1 MKPKVFLATNNPK
14 KLAELRRVLADQEV
28 DLDVVGI
35 DDLAGLDATE
45 VKNTGTYESPV
56 ESEWTFEGNALIK
69 ARAGLA
75 HTGLVTLADDSGVQI
90 DALGG
95 MPGVRSSRWA
105 GPEQEDVAN
114 LELVLRQ
121 IDDVPVGRRSAQF
134 VAVMAIAAPGGY
146 EATFRGVMTGRI
158 ALAPRGARGFGY
170 DPIFIA
176 DDQIVEEGARPRTN
190 AELTGQEKDAI
201 SHRSRAIRAML
212 PTLCEVLGLPAPVE
226 QPAAPLPVTHPC
238 QRAAV
243 L

>member
-1 MKPKVFLATNNPK
+1 VNPQVLLATNNSK
-14 KLAELRRVLADQEV
+14 KLTELGRILADQR
-28 DLDVVGI
+28 VGI
-35 DDLAGLDATE
+35 DVLGMDDL
-45 VKNTGTYESPV
+45 ESIDGMAPYPAPD

-75 HTGLVTLADDSGVQI
+75 HTGLVTVADDSGLQI

-134 VAVMAIAAPGGY
+134 VAVMAIVAPDGF

-158 ALAPRGARGFGY
+158 TLAPRGARGFGY
-170 DPIFIA
+170 DPIFVA
-176 DDQIVEEGARPRTN
+176 DDQIVDEGARPRTN
-190 AELTGQEKDAI
+190 AELTGAEKDAI
-201 SHRSRAIRAML
+201 SHRSHAIHAML
-212 PTLCEVLGLPAPVE
+212 PTLCQVLGLPVPAE
-226 QPAAPLPVTHPC
+226 RPAAPLPITHPC
-238 QRAAV
+238 APAMSI
-243 L
+243 

>member
-1 MKPKVFLATNNPK
+1 VNPQVFLATNNSK
-14 KLAELRRVLADQEV
+14 KLIELRRVLADQQV
-28 DLDVVGI
+28 GLDVLGMDDLDAI
-35 DDLAGLDATE
+35 DGMEAYPA
-45 VKNTGTYESPV
+45 PV

-75 HTGLVTLADDSGVQI
+75 HTGLVTVADDSGLQV

-105 GPEQEDVAN
+105 GPEHEDVAN

-121 IDDVPVGRRSAQF
+121 IDDVSLGRRSAQF
-134 VAVMAIAAPGGY
+134 IAVMAIVAPDGF

-170 DPIFIA
+170 DPIFVA
-176 DDQIVEEGARPRTN
+176 DDQIVDEGARARTN
-190 AELTGQEKDAI
+190 AELTSAEKDAI

-212 PTLCEVLGLPAPVE
+212 PTLCQVLGLPAPLE
-226 QPAAPLPVTHPC
+226 QPALSLPVTHPC
-238 QRAAV
+238 APAASI
-243 L
+243 